1 MATDYSPL
9 YKPGQAFTRVT
20 SGAVNAGDCL
30 VVSGVD
36 TVAQSSA
43 ASSAFVG
50 VAAFSAASGAEVTVL
65 SGGVHILA
73 STGTITAGDLV
84 TTAAAGVVATQG
96 SATAANDVQCIG
108 VALNT
113 AVSNLVTVKLFR

>member
-36 TVAQSSA
+36 TVAQASGASA
-43 ASSAFVG
+43 AFVG
-50 VAAFSAASGAEVTVL
+50 IAAFTAASGAEVTVL

-73 STGTITAGDLV
+73 ASGTITAGDLV
-84 TTAAAGVVATQG
+84 TTAASGAVATQG
-96 SATAANDVQCIG
+96 TASAANDVQCIG

-113 AVSNLVTVKLFR
+113 AASSLVTVKLFR